1 MQLDHLV
8 INTGLGMDAAADIF
22 ASLGFH
28 LTPRGH
34 HSLGSINH
42 LMMDPASYLEL
53 VGVPATGKQRQ
64 EVLDSPIGL
73 SGLVFRS
80 DDAEATF
87 ARLTAAGFAPQEP
100 ILLERPV
107 ALDGAAHIARF
118 HNVRMT
124 SAEFPA
130 GRVYF
135 CQHLT
140 PDLVWREEWLTHPN
154 GFCGITGMTVHSPDP
169 AAEAVRYAS
178 LAGGRAERDGD
189 DCIVTGADFSLR
201 LAKGPDAFTDATL
214 AFRTLGDI
222 ARRAG
227 ACDGA
232 EWRSGAGGSGA
243 LTIPALGVTLHCRA
257 ARNA

>member
-8 INTGLGMDAAADIF
+8 INTALGMDSAATIF
-22 ASLGFH
+22 ADLGFH

-42 LMMDPASYLEL
+42 LMVDSTSYLEL
-53 VGVPATGKQRQ
+53 VGVPPIGKQRQ
-64 EVLDSPIGL
+64 EVLDSPLGL

-80 DDAEATF
+80 SDADATY

-107 ALDGAAHIARF
+107 PVDGVDDVARF
-118 HNVRMT
+118 RNVRMT

-140 PDLVWREEWLTHPN
+140 PGLVWRDEWLSHLN
-154 GFCGITGMTVHSPDP
+154 GFCGIAGITVQSPDP
-169 AAEAVRYAS
+169 AREAARYAA
-178 LAGGRAERDGD
+178 LAGGDACRDGED
-189 DCIVTGADFSLR
+189 WCIEKGDFALRFTIGAH
-201 LAKGPDAFTDATL
+201 AFADATL
-214 AFRTLGDI
+214 LFDDPDDI
-222 ARRAG
+222 AARAEVSKD
-227 ACDGA
+227 AD
-232 EWRSGAGGSGA
+232 WRGGT
-243 LTIPALGVTLHCRA
+243 LTIPSLAVTLQCRA
-257 ARNA
+257 K